1 MIKYILLISAIFFMN
16 YTFGQNQSGQ
26 ITYTGSLTK
35 KYIDS
40 AMTDIKTK
48 KEWAMSLKQT
58 YLEFINN
65 ARDIELILKFKDNE
79 SYYYGVAN
87 LETENSY
94 NLTEGK
100 ITTTPYYTNNS
111 SNKIIEIN
119 NRVGNISH
127 KPPKWQVTNKTK
139 KIGNYICYQ
148 ATATERLYSRK
159 GYFYNKK
166 VIAWF
171 CPEIPLNFG
180 PKYYKGLPGLILEI
194 HRKEYSIIVT
204 EINLNPTKEVKL
216 TIPKIDNVIT
226 KEESYKRY
234 EEMIEERKN
243 N

>member
-1 MIKYILLISAIFFMN
+1 MLLLSSILVIN
-16 YTFGQNQSGQ
+16 CTFAQNQSGE
-26 ITYTGSLTK
+26 IIYKGTLTQ

-40 AMTDIKTK
+40 ALTDIQTK

-58 YLEFINN
+58 YLGFINN
-65 ARDIELILKFKDNE
+65 ARDIELVLKFKGNE
-79 SYYYGVAN
+79 SYYHGTTN

-100 ITTTPYYTNNS
+100 ITTTPYYSDNS
-111 SNKIIEIN
+111 SHKIIEIN
-119 NRVGNISH
+119 NQVGNISH
-127 KPPKWQVTNKTK
+127 EALKWQITNKTK
-139 KIGNYICYQ
+139 KIGNYTCYQ
-148 ATATERLYSRK
+148 AIATERLYSRK
-159 GYFYNKK
+159 GYYYNKK

-194 HRKEYSIIVT
+194 NRKEYSIIAT
-204 EINLNPTKEVKL
+204 KINLNPAKEVKL
-216 TIPKIDNVIT
+216 KIPKIDKVIT